1 MDRISAFHADRLTRI
16 AAYTAGLEKT
26 PLEEFRTSVKTREWF
41 ITLLDAE
48 IASDTEWLVEEIH
61 SCHFNLAEVKHLKLT
76 EEYEPQYA
84 EFIVLGKAA
93 LARLAACFPAIKD
106 IVLSGEYDEEFVFDA
121 KGYKRDAEDVTK
133 AFEADLTP
141 RPCVEALRAP
151 TPPWGHFVS
160 PHPSPLE

>member
-1 MDRISAFHADRLTRI
+1 MDQISAFHADELTRI

-26 PLEEFRTSVKTREWF
+26 PLEEFRTSAKTREWF
-41 ITLLDAE
+41 VTLLDAE
-48 IASDTEWLVEEIH
+48 IASNAEWLVEEIH
-61 SCHFNLAEVKHLKLT
+61 SCHFNLAEVKYLKLNP

-106 IVLSGEYDEEFVFDA
+106 IVLSGEYDAEFVFDA
-121 KGYKRDAEDVTK
+121 EGYKRDAEAVTK

-141 RPCVEALRAP
+141 RPYVFP
-151 TPPWGHFVS
+151 
-160 PHPSPLE
+160 

>member
-93 LARLAACFPAIKD
+93 LARLAACFPPIKD
-106 IVLSGEYDEEFVFDA
+106 IVLSGEFDEEFGFNVKSFHSA
-121 KGYKRDAEDVTK
+121 GEAVMK

-141 RPCVEALRAP
+141 RACCVFPVEALRAP
-151 TPPWGHFVS
+151 TPPS
-160 PHPSPLE
+160 R

>member
-1 MDRISAFHADRLTRI
+1 MAYYDSSNEVFERI
-16 AAYTAGLEKT
+16 AAYTLQLEQT
-26 PLEEFRTSVKTREWF
+26 PLEEFRTSAKTREWF
-41 ITLLDAE
+41 VTLLDAE
-48 IASDTEWLVEEIH
+48 IASNAEWLIQEIH
-61 SCHFNLAEVKHLKLT
+61 SCHFNLAEVKHLKLNA

-121 KGYKRDAEDVTK
+121 KGYKRDAEAVTK

-141 RPCVEALRAP
+141 RPCCIFP
-151 TPPWGHFVS
+151 
-160 PHPSPLE
+160 

>member
-1 MDRISAFHADRLTRI
+1 MDQISAFHADELTRI
-16 AAYTAGLEKT
+16 AAYTLSLEKT
-26 PLEEFRTSVKTREWF
+26 PLEKFRTSAAVRERF
-41 ITLLDAE
+41 TALLDGE
-48 IASDTEWLVEEIH
+48 IARDAEWLVEEIH

-121 KGYKRDAEDVTK
+121 EGYKRDAEAVTK

-141 RPCVEALRAP
+141 RPCCIFP
-151 TPPWGHFVS
+151 
-160 PHPSPLE
+160 